1 MGFLDRLQ
9 HAYNAF
15 RGREPT
21 RYDYGRGSM
30 LRPDRIK
37 ARHFNDR
44 SMVTAILNRIA
55 VDAAQ
60 IDLEHVRLDENQHYV
75 GTIQSGLNYC
85 LTVEAN
91 KDQTGRA
98 FRQDAVMSLMDEG
111 VIAIV
116 PTGASHSP
124 RVTSNYRITDMRV
137 GKVVEWFPDFVKVNL
152 YNDQTGLRE
161 DVIFPKAITA
171 IVENPF
177 YSVMNEPNS
186 TIQRLI
192 HKMALMDSIDEQ
204 VGVGKLDMIIQLPY
218 IIKTE
223 ARRQQAE
230 QRRKDIEMQL
240 SGSKYGI
247 AYTDGTEHITQ
258 LNRSLENNLLSQIE
272 YLMNTLY
279 GQLGITK
286 DVFEGTADEKTMLN
300 YYNRT
305 IEPILSAITDELSR
319 KFLTKT
325 ARSQGQAVK
334 FFRDPFKLTPVDQL
348 ADLADK
354 MTRNEIMSSNEFR
367 AILGY
372 KPADGA
378 RADELSNKNMPSADF
393 DTEAPMTTGAEE
405 APMEGMP
412 AEEGYPEEEAPMEE
426 GYPEEEA
433 PMEEEPAEEDEGPN
447 WYDELDELD
456 EDEEE

>member
-1 MGFLDRLQ
+1 MGFMSRLQ

-21 RYDYGRGSM
+21 YSAAYGNGSM
-30 LRPDRIK
+30 LRPDRTK

-60 IDLEHVRLDENQHYV
+60 INIEHVRMDENGRYTE
-75 GTIQSGLNYC
+75 TIDSGLNYC
-85 LTVEAN
+85 LNIEAN

-98 FRQDAVMSLMDEG
+98 FRQDIVMSLMDEG
-111 VIAIV
+111 VVAIV
-116 PTGASHSP
+116 PVDATNNP
-124 RVTSNYRITDMRV
+124 RVTTNYRITSMRT
-137 GKVVEWFPDFVKVNL
+137 GKVVEWYPDHVKVNV
-152 YNDQTGLRE
+152 YNDTTGTRE
-161 DVIFPKAITA
+161 DLIFPKAITA

-192 HKMALMDSIDEQ
+192 RKMALMDTIDEQ

-247 AYTDGTEHITQ
+247 AYTDGTERITQ

-300 YYNRT
+300 YYSRT
-305 IEPILSAITDELSR
+305 IEPILSAITDEIQR

-325 ARSQGQAVK
+325 ARSQRQAVK
-334 FFRDPFKLTPVDQL
+334 FFRDPFRLTPVEQL

-372 KPADGA
+372 KPANGE
-378 RADELSNKNMPSADF
+378 RADELSNKNMPTADSE
-393 DTEAPMTTGAEE
+393 TAAPTTTDFGL
-405 APMEGMP
+405 MSG
-412 AEEGYPEEEAPMEE
+412 GIVD
-426 GYPEEEA
+426 
-433 PMEEEPAEEDEGPN
+433 DEGDGIGDETIPVSGN
-447 WYDELDELD
+447 WYDELDEMD
-456 EDEEE
+456 ADGG

>member
-1 MGFLDRLQ
+1 
-9 HAYNAF
+9 
-15 RGREPT
+15 
-21 RYDYGRGSM
+21 
-30 LRPDRIK
+30 
-37 ARHFNDR
+37 
-44 SMVTAILNRIA
+44 
-55 VDAAQ
+55 
-60 IDLEHVRLDENQHYV
+60 
-75 GTIQSGLNYC
+75 
-85 LTVEAN
+85 
-91 KDQTGRA
+91 
-98 FRQDAVMSLMDEG
+98 
-111 VIAIV
+111 
-116 PTGASHSP
+116 
-124 RVTSNYRITDMRV
+124 
-137 GKVVEWFPDFVKVNL
+137 
-152 YNDQTGLRE
+152 
-161 DVIFPKAITA
+161 
-171 IVENPF
+171 
-177 YSVMNEPNS
+177 
-186 TIQRLI
+186 
-192 HKMALMDSIDEQ
+192 
-204 VGVGKLDMIIQLPY
+204 
-218 IIKTE
+218 
-223 ARRQQAE
+223 
-230 QRRKDIEMQL
+230 MQL

-393 DTEAPMTTGAEE
+393 GTMAPMTTG
-405 APMEGMP
+405 
-412 AEEGYPEEEAPMEE
+412 AEEGYPEEEAPTDE
-426 GYPEEEA
+426 GYTEEA
-433 PMEEEPAEEDEGPN
+433 ATEEDEGPN

-456 EDEEE
+456 EDEE

>member
-1 MGFLDRLQ
+1 MGFFDRLQ

-21 RYDYGRGSM
+21 GVNYGRGSA

-60 IDLEHVRLDENQHYV
+60 IDIEHVRLDGNQRYTE
-75 GTIQSGLNYC
+75 TIDSGLNYC
-85 LTVEAN
+85 LNVEAN

-98 FRQDAVMSLMDEG
+98 FRQDMVMSLMDEG

-116 PTGASHSP
+116 PVDATNNP
-124 RVTSNYRITDMRV
+124 RVTTNYRITSMRV
-137 GKVVEWFPDFVKVNL
+137 GKIVSWYPDHVLVNI
-152 YNDQTGLRE
+152 YDDTTGTRE
-161 DVIFPKAITA
+161 DVMFPKSITG

-192 HKMALMDSIDEQ
+192 HKLALMDSIDEQ

-223 ARRQQAE
+223 ARRRQAE

-305 IEPILSAITDELSR
+305 IEPILSAITDEIQR

-372 KPADGA
+372 KPAEGE
-378 RADELSNKNMPSADF
+378 RADELTNKNMPDDDF
-393 DTEAPMTTGAEE
+393 VTDAPTTVGTDEMAAPEEEMPEEGYDEEAEE
-405 APMEGMP
+405 AP
-412 AEEGYPEEEAPMEE
+412 PEEEE
-426 GYPEEEA
+426 YDEEA
-433 PMEEEPAEEDEGPN
+433 EDEGPN

-456 EDEEE
+456 EEEDEKKRKG